1 MLDGTRE
8 SPEEHPPKSRMTLMS
23 PKECEIVR
31 CITNQLEMT
40 PDCPVWDLE
49 QSPLPH
55 NTRTVA
61 FLTLCNSRDSLRHP
75 SQI

>member
-31 CITNQLEMT
+31 CITNQLEMM
-40 PDCPVWDLE
+40 PDCPVLDLE
-49 QSPLPH
+49 QSAVPH
-55 NTRTVA
+55 NTQQVA
-61 FLTLCNSRDSLRHP
+61 CLTLGNCRDSLRHP